1 MQLFSSNSL
10 TTIGL
15 VIIGIVFIF
24 SIYYCIRIIR
34 LGPSRINSDIYN
46 LIPNIFTSV
55 GVLFTFIGIFVG
67 LYNFNVNSI
76 DKSIPILLRGMKTA
90 FLTSIIGLIFSI
102 ISNIYLKI
110 FYKISSKKFNQNVN
124 DDAKDILKN
133 IHNEL
138 KQLVVSNQAIT
149 NSIKQVEIAIVGKD
163 DSSVSSQVTLLR
175 QENTDNFKVLKEN
188 LIGFRNDISNNTEN
202 LNKKF
207 DEFGELLKKSNTEA
221 LVEVMKQVTEEINQQ
236 LSSLIDKLVQEN
248 FDQLNSAVANMIE
261 WQQNNKEAMAKLTHE
276 LKSAS
281 SEISSVATYTS
292 ELAGSNSDLAK
303 IVNELKTVILESGT
317 FAEISDNLKNASNE
331 ILNSTEE
338 LHKWINSQSDFA
350 EKYERLLSALEE
362 VRSLEDLS
370 HEFWRNTESN
380 YDKVIE
386 KLKEG
391 VSETQVTLNNLT
403 QGLDGIDAMFK
414 DQLNQTLVSLDSL
427 IVAML
432 DKYNEN

>member
-1 MQLFSSNSL
+1 MQLSSLPL
-10 TTIGL
+10 TNIGL
-15 VIIGIVFIF
+15 AIIGIVFLF
-24 SIYYCIRIIR
+24 SVYYCIRIIR